1 MEVEM
6 KRSPLFLLS
15 ASVLALVLVGCESTL
30 VQTSKLLQVTIA
42 YEDKVEGGTRHL
54 SPGVWV
60 LVGSGH
66 DNPLFMKDSADG
78 KAMAMGLEPLAETG
92 MNGELAQYLANH
104 GMVSGVFAAANT
116 GQTGTTSFNLIGTPG
131 SKLYFAAMVAPSND
145 WFAAPGSGGIELF
158 DDRKTSRIR
167 IRRMTTDPMTTR
179 PSA

>member
-1 MEVEM
+1 M

-15 ASVLALVLVGCESTL
+15 ASVLALVLVGCEST
-30 VQTSKLLQVTIA
+30 VQTSKLLLVTIA

-60 LVGSGH
+60 LVGSGQ

-78 KAMAMGLEPLAETG
+78 KAMGLQPLAETG

-116 GQTGTTSFNLIGTPG
+116 GNTTPG
-131 SKLYFAAMVAPSND
+131 SKL
-145 WFAAPGSGGIELF
+145 
-158 DDRKTSRIR
+158 
-167 IRRMTTDPMTTR
+167 
-179 PSA
+179 